1 LPLTAREGETVASP
15 SNEQVVRRYFQAQA
29 AHDSDS
35 AAALRDP
42 GWLCEWPQSGER
54 VRGSANDR
62 AIMENW
68 PGGRPSDLSVRV
80 VGSEDQWVLTPSN
93 TIHRVVGSGD
103 FWFADGTS
111 VYPDGSTWFLAV
123 LIQLR
128 DGKVHRETWYFAPP
142 FEAPAWRAAW
152 VERME

>member
-1 LPLTAREGETVASP
+1 MAKP
-15 SNEQVVRRYFQAQA
+15 SNEEIVRRYFEARA
-29 AHDSDS
+29 AHDYDA

-42 GWLCEWPQSGER
+42 DWLIEWPQSGER
-54 VRGSANDR
+54 VRGNANDR

-68 PGGRPSDLSVRV
+68 PAGRPSGLSVRV
-80 VGSEDQWVLTPSN
+80 VGSEDQWIATPFN

-111 VYPDGSTWFLAV
+111 AYPDGSTWFLSA

-128 DGKVHRETWYFAPP
+128 GGKVHRETWYFAPP
-142 FEAPAWRAAW
+142 FDAPAWRTEW
-152 VERME
+152 VERMSS